1 VTGRS
6 KDQDLI
12 DELAA
17 WMQAPTAEAV
27 QTNGHARVS
36 RSTTSTASDDGIIEN
51 CRTAKNAPKFE
62 ALFDH
67 GDTSA
72 YGGDASDADFA
83 LLGILKFET
92 QDPDQLERLMRR
104 SGLARPKWD
113 EGRAGKT
120 WLRYSIDNAL
130 KDVRETRDR
139 TRQGG
144 RMLSG
149 NRNRHRHSI
158 YDSDDDDRGEKAER
172 ARIPSISFAEMSEP
186 EQPEEVWEGII
197 VRGWPALWFGGT
209 GVTKSV
215 MALAAAQAIADKNTK
230 VFLGRGVITAPVMY
244 ADWELNAAV
253 QGRRAYHIARG
264 HGRGTPPSMLRYIS
278 TYGTARH
285 AREDFGLQVLE
296 ECIAHDIEVCFI
308 DSVGLAVSGNPGDF
322 EVIID
327 FFDETIADFVA
338 NGITPVLIDHQRRL
352 AAGERN
358 QSLGAYGSVWKEN
371 LSRTQLQIELVTRD
385 REAHTVTTRLRAK
398 KTNFHELP
406 EPIEVKTTFSADA
419 IALETVTTE
428 DTDRAVEETLSA
440 RDRVVA
446 AIRALGEAGPNAIQE
461 ACGTLTKGTV
471 KNIVSKMRSTGIV
484 ENTGEIEPG
493 GGKVVRLA
501 DPGRDPDRNR
511 HRTFKGDDYDYDPP
525 EVPDTSTVAGL
536 FASPPGW
543 LPTQLEKY
551 RENPQLHFEPL
562 CTAVAAVVLEDG
574 LRWEEV
580 KEDVLR
586 EVGPKTRRVHIPTE
600 RKAGRPYEEPDIVYA
615 GQTLK
620 GRYYNFRRS
629 KWAIPYY
636 MRRKDV
642 AREKCL
648 ALYREHILTVPPLL
662 AQLGELRGKTIG
674 CFCSLDEE
682 CHVDILIEL
691 LERGY

>member
-1 VTGRS
+1 MTRRS
-6 KDQDLI
+6 PNQDLI
-12 DELAA
+12 DELAR
-17 WMQAPTAEAV
+17 WMDAPDQEKA
-27 QTNGHARVS
+27 QTNGHARAVVPPDL
-36 RSTTSTASDDGIIEN
+36 AEDDTIIED
-51 CRTAKNAPKFE
+51 CRRAKNAPKFE

-104 SGLARPKWD
+104 SRLARPKWD

-149 NRNRHRHSI
+149 NRHRHRHSI
-158 YDSDDDDRGEKAER
+158 YDSDDDDRSEEAER
-172 ARIPSISFAEMSEP
+172 VRIPSISFAEMSEP
-186 EQPEEVWEGII
+186 ERPEEVWEGII

-398 KTNFHELP
+398 KTNFDELP

-419 IALETVTTE
+419 IALKTVATE

-471 KNIVSKMRSTGIV
+471 KNIVSKLRSTGVV
-484 ENTGEIEPG
+484 EDTGEMEPG
-493 GGKVVRLA
+493 GGKVVRLVE
-501 DPGRDPDRNR
+501 PGLDPDRNR
-511 HRTFKGDDYDYDPP
+511 HRTFKGDDYDDDLLNP
-525 EVPDTSTVAGL
+525 PDTSTVAGL
-536 FASPPGW
+536 FANPPNW
-543 LPTQLEKY
+543 LVTQLEVF
-551 RENPQLHFEPL
+551 REDPAKHLKPL
-562 CTAVAAVVLEDG
+562 CAAVAAVVLGDSVRGDEV
-574 LRWEEV
+574 REEV
-580 KEDVLR
+580 
-586 EVGPKTRRVHIPTE
+586 E
-600 RKAGRPYEEPDIVYA
+600 RILEE
-615 GQTLK
+615 
-620 GRYYNFRRS
+620 
-629 KWAIPYY
+629 
-636 MRRKDV
+636 
-642 AREKCL
+642 
-648 ALYREHILTVPPLL
+648 
-662 AQLGELRGKTIG
+662 GEQ
-674 CFCSLDEE
+674 
-682 CHVDILIEL
+682 V
-691 LERGY
+691 